1 MSESWCMRPED
12 ISTFQEKLKSKEKRL
27 IEVGHWS
34 KGVCSVYGNYSDG
47 VKYMYE
53 EIWKKQGYL

>member
-34 KGVCSVYGNYSDG
+34 KGLYVVRVEISDG
-47 VKYMYE
+47 VKYMYQ

>member
-1 MSESWCMRPED
+1 MKNVS
-12 ISTFQEKLKSKEKRL
+12 LKSGTDLKEY
-27 IEVGHWS
+27 V
-34 KGVCSVYGNYSDG
+34 VCVEISDG